1 MSPHINPLR
10 HETAQWAG
18 KLATITDVLQLW
30 LTVQELWLSLQPVFN
45 SNLASEV
52 SKGRVREGEK
62 ERGKEE
68 EEEELEEVL
77 EVMNLYRI
85 SQMSQYHL
93 VT

>member
-18 KLATITDVLQLW
+18 KLATITDILQLW

-52 SKGRVREGEK
+52 SKGRVREGER

-68 EEEELEEVL
+68 LHVEEARKMFYEILTGFP
-77 EVMNLYRI
+77 R
-85 SQMSQYHL
+85 
-93 VT
+93 

>member
-1 MSPHINPLR
+1 MLMSPHINPLR

-52 SKGRVREGEK
+52 SGGRMREK
-62 ERGKEE
+62 EREGK
-68 EEEELEEVL
+68 EELEEARKMFYEIL
-77 EVMNLYRI
+77 TGFPR
-85 SQMSQYHL
+85 
-93 VT
+93 